1 MSQSH
6 SQHYATPHSNRE
18 ILPNCSH
25 HHLTK
30 FGRLSPSVSHHG
42 ARLRYNISSMST
54 PETNMTHIARR
65 MLSAKAEQFTE
76 SVIREMTRLA
86 LQHNAVNLSQG
97 FPDFAAPTE
106 VKEAARQAIADD
118 INQYAITWGAK
129 PLRDA
134 IVEKFAA
141 TQGVTVDPEREL
153 TICCGSTE
161 AMMSSMMAIINPGDE
176 IVVFEPFYENYGPD
190 AILSG
195 ATPRFVKMRPP
206 KHENDVWSFDERELA
221 GAFGPRT
228 KAIILNTPNNPT
240 GKVFTRA
247 EFEFIRDLCLRWNC
261 YCITDEIYEHIL
273 YDRTEHISMAAIDG
287 MRDHTIVI
295 NGMSKTYSVTG
306 WRVGWAIAP
315 AEATQAIRKV
325 HDFLTVG
332 AAAPLQQA
340 GALALKLPQ
349 TYYDNLA
356 TTYAKKRARLLSIL
370 EKSGFTVYK
379 PRGAY
384 YIMTDIS
391 RFHFDENKYPAES
404 RDVSFAKYLVEH
416 IGVACVP
423 GSSFYNNAQDGASQV
438 RFTFCKKE
446 ETLAAAEAR
455 FANLRL

>member
-1 MSQSH
+1 MSSRPDSTMSQ
-6 SQHYATPHSNRE
+6 
-18 ILPNCSH
+18 
-25 HHLTK
+25 
-30 FGRLSPSVSHHG
+30 V
-42 ARLRYNISSMST
+42 
-54 PETNMTHIARR
+54 ARR

-86 LQHNAVNLSQG
+86 LKHNAVNLSQG
-97 FPDFAAPTE
+97 FPDFAAPVE

-134 IVEKFAA
+134 IVEKFER
-141 TQGVTVDPEREL
+141 TQGIRVDPEREI
-153 TICCGSTE
+153 TVCCGSTE

-195 ATPRFVKMRPP
+195 AIPRFVKLRPP
-206 KHENDVWSFDERELA
+206 DWSYDEKELA
-221 GAFGPRT
+221 AAFGPHT

-247 EFEFIRDLCLRWNC
+247 ELEFIRGLCVRWNAF
-261 YCITDEIYEHIL
+261 CITDEIYEHIL
-273 YDRTEHISMAAIDG
+273 YDGAEHISMARIDG
-287 MRDHTIVI
+287 MRDRTIVI

-315 AEATQAIRKV
+315 PEATESIRKV

-340 GALALKLPQ
+340 GAIALHSPQ
-349 TYYDNLA
+349 SYYDKLA
-356 TTYAKKRARLLSIL
+356 KDYATRRERLLKIL
-370 EKSGFTVYK
+370 TAAGFTVFK

-391 RFHFDENKYPAES
+391 RFNFPLQQFPAGT
-404 RDVSFAKYLVEH
+404 RDVSFAKFLVEQV
-416 IGVACVP
+416 GVAVVP
-423 GSSFYNNAQDGASQV
+423 GSSFYNEARDGAAQV

-446 ETLAAAEAR
+446 STLAAAEERLSHLLDHLPAR
-455 FANLRL
+455 

>member
-1 MSQSH
+1 
-6 SQHYATPHSNRE
+6 
-18 ILPNCSH
+18 
-25 HHLTK
+25 
-30 FGRLSPSVSHHG
+30 
-42 ARLRYNISSMST
+42 
-54 PETNMTHIARR
+54 

-86 LQHNAVNLSQG
+86 LEHQAVNLSQG

-106 VKEAARQAIADD
+106 IKEAARQAIADD

-129 PLRDA
+129 ALRDA
-134 IVEKFAA
+134 IVEKFER
-141 TQGVTVDPEREL
+141 TQGIRVDPEREI

-176 IVVFEPFYENYGPD
+176 IVVFEPYYENYGPD

-195 ATPRFVKMRPP
+195 ATPRFVKLRPP
-206 KHENDVWSFDERELA
+206 DWNYDERELA
-221 GAFGPRT
+221 AAFGPHT

-247 EFEFIRDLCLRWNC
+247 ELEFIRDLCVRWNVF
-261 YCITDEIYEHIL
+261 CITDEIYEHIL
-273 YDRTEHISMAAIDG
+273 YDGAEHISMAQIDG
-287 MRDHTIVI
+287 MRDRTIVI

-315 AEATQAIRKV
+315 AKATAAIRKV

-340 GALALKLPQ
+340 GAMALKSPDS
-349 TYYDNLA
+349 YYQNLA
-356 TTYAKKRARLLSIL
+356 KSYHEKRERLLKIL
-370 EKSGFTVYK
+370 TAAGFTVFK

-391 RFHFDENKYPAES
+391 RFGFNGARRSNSEKNTN
-404 RDVSFAKYLVEH
+404 DVAFAKFLVEKV
-416 IGVACVP
+416 GVAVVP
-423 GSSFYNNAQDGASQV
+423 GSSFYGNPNDGSSQV

-446 ETLAAAEAR
+446 STLAAAEERLAR
-455 FANLRL
+455 LPEHLADFRAHA

>member
-1 MSQSH
+1 MS
-6 SQHYATPHSNRE
+6 P
-18 ILPNCSH
+18 L
-25 HHLTK
+25 
-30 FGRLSPSVSHHG
+30 
-42 ARLRYNISSMST
+42 
-54 PETNMTHIARR
+54 ETNMTQIARR

-86 LQHNAVNLSQG
+86 LKHKAVNLSQG
-97 FPDFAAPTE
+97 FPDFAAPME

-129 PLRDA
+129 ALRDA
-134 IVEKFAA
+134 IVEKFAQ
-141 TQGVTVDPEREL
+141 TQDIAIDPEREL

-195 ATPRFVKMRPP
+195 ATPRFVKLRPP
-206 KHENDVWSFDERELA
+206 AWSFDERELA
-221 GAFGPRT
+221 AAFGPNT

-240 GKVFTRA
+240 GKVFTRP
-247 EFEFIRDLCLRWNC
+247 ELEYIRNLCVRWNC
-261 YCITDEIYEHIL
+261 FCITDEIYEHIL
-273 YDRTEHISMAAIDG
+273 YDGAEHITMAGIDG
-287 MRDHTIVI
+287 MRERTIVI

-315 AEATQAIRKV
+315 AEATQSIRKV

-340 GALALKLPQ
+340 GARALKLPR
-349 TYYDNLA
+349 TYYEGLA
-356 TTYAKKRARLLSIL
+356 TTYAKKRARLLDIL
-370 EKSGFTVYK
+370 ENSGFIVYK

-391 RFHFDENKYPAES
+391 RFHFDEAKYPAGS
-404 RDVSFAKYLVEH
+404 RDVSFAKYLVEN

-423 GSSFYNNAQDGASQV
+423 GSSFYNEAQDGASQV

-446 ETLAAAEAR
+446 ETLAAAEER
-455 FANLRL
+455 FTRLHL